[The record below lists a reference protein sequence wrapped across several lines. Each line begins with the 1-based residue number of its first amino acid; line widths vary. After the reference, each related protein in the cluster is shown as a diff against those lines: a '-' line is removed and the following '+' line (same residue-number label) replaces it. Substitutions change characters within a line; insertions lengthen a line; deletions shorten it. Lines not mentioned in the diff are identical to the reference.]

1 MMSRSRLGASTTAS
15 SNALDFQEEHALELL
30 AAEADM
36 LCLDH
41 ADKELEDLEDR
52 AGGEHVVKVAVVEQG
67 ADHGELP

>member
-1 MMSRSRLGASTTAS
+1 MSRSRRGASTTANS
-15 SNALDFQEEHALELL
+15 ECRGLQEEHAPELL

>member
-1 MMSRSRLGASTTAS
+1 
-15 SNALDFQEEHALELL
+15 
-30 AAEADM
+30 M